1 MKWPKTIWLIDIGDE
16 MVWCDCPDPEDG
28 VESCDVA
35 GPYVLQIDDDSD
47 KE

>member
-1 MKWPKTIWLIDIGDE
+1 

-35 GPYVLQIDDDSD
+35 GPYILTKERED
-47 KE
+47 KHEAIHD